1 MIKEEVLVGL
11 DVLKDTVQVKKKSDF
26 KLHVFINN

>member
-11 DVLKDTVQVKKKSDF
+11 DVLKDTVQVKKIRFQAACVHK
-26 KLHVFINN
+26 